1 MKKLLAILIACTMLF
16 LADGCGKSAPKG
28 QEGVDKGGRQ
38 SRRNRDEQPQGKA
51 SQPAPAGKTEGA
63 AKQ

>member
-16 LADGCGKSAPKG
+16 LAEGCGKSAPKG
-28 QEGVDKGGRQ
+28 QEGVVKGPQ
-38 SRRNRDEQPQGKA
+38 SRRDRDDQRREKA
-51 SQPAPAGKTEGA
+51 NQTAPAEKTEGA

>member
-28 QEGVDKGGRQ
+28 QEGASKGRQ
-38 SRRNRDEQPQGKA
+38 SRRDRAEQRQEKA
-51 SQPAPAGKTEGA
+51 NQTAPAGKTEGA
-63 AKQ
+63 PKQ

>member
-28 QEGVDKGGRQ
+28 QDAARKGPQ
-38 SRRNRDEQPQGKA
+38 SRRDKDDQRQEKA
-51 SQPAPAGKTEGA
+51 NQTAPAGKTEGA